1 MRQCDHPYGQSG
13 ANCLH
18 HILKRNDQLDLF
30 DSQLSPLDNNIV
42 GNDHSSATDST
53 HAVDAV
59 QGVQARLSPPVIS
72 GNGWTLTH
80 IHHSSRR
87 RPGFCSL
94 TSSASR
100 WCSSPTRPHLSGQN
114 HRLLHAVLQR
124 VAHAVHK
131 LPLFGSANPSA
142 LKGSGVRSTHTSSAK
157 V

>member
-1 MRQCDHPYGQSG
+1 LRQCDHPYRQSG

-72 GNGWTLTH
+72 GLDG
-80 IHHSSRR
+80 R
-87 RPGFCSL
+87 
-94 TSSASR
+94 
-100 WCSSPTRPHLSGQN
+100 
-114 HRLLHAVLQR
+114 
-124 VAHAVHK
+124 
-131 LPLFGSANPSA
+131 
-142 LKGSGVRSTHTSSAK
+142 
-157 V
+157 